1 MNDVV
6 LLLQC
11 LLLYF
16 VPDVIYCPV
25 SAASIVLPFVGSGG
39 GHQNKNTN
47 IEGLSGRGFELSR
60 RCGGPS
66 RTNSDSNRIKCY

>member
-6 LLLQC
+6 PLLQC

-16 VPDVIYCPV
+16 VPDVIYCLV
-25 SAASIVLPFVGSGG
+25 SAASIVLPFVGRGG

-47 IEGLSGRGFELSR
+47 IEGLPGSGIEPSR